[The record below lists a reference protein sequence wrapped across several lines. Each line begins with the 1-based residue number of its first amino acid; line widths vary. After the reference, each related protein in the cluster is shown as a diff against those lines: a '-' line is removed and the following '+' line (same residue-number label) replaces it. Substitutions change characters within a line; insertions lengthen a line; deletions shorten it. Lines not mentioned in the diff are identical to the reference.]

1 MTELNVTLGIEGY
14 SLDRFVQTI
23 EEKLDIVDKIE
34 EQVADKFD
42 TIFEDTLDD
51 KLSEKI
57 TDEVN
62 NVVNDI
68 IDDRI
73 ESKVGSEVEHY
84 MQYEFDMNSAV
95 QDAMNDSDYAE
106 QISYQVQELLSTYNP
121 GNNCV
126 VGDNFTKAVGKAIAF
141 IFEEQDNQTN
151 NLAILI
157 KNAIENAIS
166 LETKEQMKQDIINQH
181 NKDLEE
187 YFNMINLQKQIT
199 SNNGFQTTYTNVIQT
214 DKYQF

>member
-95 QDAMNDSDYAE
+95 QDAISDSDIST
-106 QISYQVQELLSTYNP
+106 QIFDQIDDLLKTYNP
-121 GNNCV
+121 GVACS
-126 VGDNFTKAVGKAIAF
+126 VGDKFTKAVANAIHF
-141 IFEEQDNQTN
+141 IFEEQDEQTN
-151 NLAILI
+151 RLSLLI
-157 KNAIENAIS
+157 KNAIDHAVSYEIVQKM
-166 LETKEQMKQDIINQH
+166 KEDIIKEH
-181 NKDLEE
+181 NSNLSE
-187 YFNMINLQKQIT
+187 YFKNVATN
-199 SNNGFQTTYTNVIQT
+199 SQTTHNNPYTITNINTTYNQ
-214 DKYQF
+214 

>member
-14 SLDRFVQTI
+14 SLDKFVLAI

-34 EQVADKFD
+34 EQITDRFD
-42 TIFEDTLDD
+42 TVFEDTLDD

-57 TDEVN
+57 TDEVK

-73 ESKVGSEVEHY
+73 ESRVGSEVEHY

-95 QDAMNDSDYAE
+95 QDAMNDSDIAE
-106 QISYQVQELLSTYNP
+106 QISNHIEELLTSYRPAYACN
-121 GNNCV
+121 
-126 VGDNFTKAVGKAIAF
+126 VGDKFTEAVGKAIAF

-157 KNAIENAIS
+157 KNAIENAVS

-199 SNNGFQTTYTNVIQT
+199 SNNGFQTTYTNVVQT